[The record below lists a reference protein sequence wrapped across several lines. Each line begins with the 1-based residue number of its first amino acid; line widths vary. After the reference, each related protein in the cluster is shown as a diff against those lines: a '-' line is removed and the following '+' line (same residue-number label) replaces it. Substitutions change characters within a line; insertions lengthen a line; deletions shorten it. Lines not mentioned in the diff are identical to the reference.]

1 MTKTC
6 LSFFYIYKMR
16 SEQKIDVSWSVSACI
31 SFIFLFTLWHY
42 DLSGIL
48 RTIWHASRLV
58 LYSLTWFETKI
69 PCKMVV
75 IMQSIYS
82 FRKLCITFKKG
93 VTVLFVVSPYF
104 TRRDIYFLLNT
115 HLKVKT
121 QFSVWTPF
129 FPLYIFVRQHNS
141 EHLWS
146 QASVCIILSVSSRLF
161 TPTSVGLGVS
171 CSQLLLMVSFSLSLC
186 FVAGTSYSPQENSH
200 NHSSLHSSNSH
211 SNPSKNSD
219 TVSFALIMV

>member
-129 FPLYIFVRQHNS
+129 FSPLHFCEATQQWAFVISGKCVHYLVRVIQAIHTYVCRLGSVLFSAVTNGVFFPFPVFCCRDQLFS
-141 EHLWS
+141 TRKFS
-146 QASVCIILSVSSRLF
+146 Q
-161 TPTSVGLGVS
+161 
-171 CSQLLLMVSFSLSLC
+171 
-186 FVAGTSYSPQENSH
+186 PQF
-200 NHSSLHSSNSH
+200 
-211 SNPSKNSD
+211 PS
-219 TVSFALIMV
+219 

>member
-16 SEQKIDVSWSVSACI
+16 SEQTIDVSWSVSACI

-104 TRRDIYFLLNT
+104 TRRDIYCEA
-115 HLKVKT
+115 T
-121 QFSVWTPF
+121 QQWAFVISGKCVHYLVRVIQAIHTYVCRLGSVLFSAVTNGVF
-129 FPLYIFVRQHNS
+129 FPFPVFCCRDQLFSTRKF
-141 EHLWS
+141 S
-146 QASVCIILSVSSRLF
+146 Q
-161 TPTSVGLGVS
+161 
-171 CSQLLLMVSFSLSLC
+171 
-186 FVAGTSYSPQENSH
+186 PQF
-200 NHSSLHSSNSH
+200 
-211 SNPSKNSD
+211 PS
-219 TVSFALIMV
+219 